1 MYNEQSKIA
10 LESRIGW
17 SNPILPNTEI
27 ALTPENVV
35 SVSGRY
41 FNSFHQLAIVENVF
55 YTIPNKDVTNDNL
68 NEFLTNLKKQVVLQV
83 LNRVF
88 DGNIYAVTKST
99 NEFVSLNYSTDYSD
113 LIIEKQ
119 SLFDE
124 AIGYLMAS
132 KCMQL
137 FLTTSRSNSK
147 ERTIQT
153 SYQVLKV
160 ELEGVRDENGKVI
173 ANGVSQMADL
183 AIANIISILFPIEK
197 KSVAKLFGRK
207 VW

>member
-1 MYNEQSKIA
+1 
-10 LESRIGW
+10 
-17 SNPILPNTEI
+17 
-27 ALTPENVV
+27 
-35 SVSGRY
+35 
-41 FNSFHQLAIVENVF
+41 
-55 YTIPNKDVTNDNL
+55 
-68 NEFLTNLKKQVVLQV
+68 
-83 LNRVF
+83 
-88 DGNIYAVTKST
+88 
-99 NEFVSLNYSTDYSD
+99 
-113 LIIEKQ
+113 
-119 SLFDE
+119 
-124 AIGYLMAS
+124 
-132 KCMQL
+132 MQL